1 MLFKHHEKDVQGVF
15 YGTDMLSEVMQ
26 DLPSTGVAS
35 GAGAAQEQRQV
46 GRQSIK
52 HYLLAQPSSP
62 PRPRGP
68 MAC

>member
-15 YGTDMLSEVMQ
+15 YGSDMLSEVMQ

-35 GAGAAQEQRQV
+35 GAGAAQAQRSL
-46 GRQSIK
+46 GRPSTK
-52 HYLLAQPSSP
+52 TYVFAQPSP
-62 PRPRGP
+62 PPWLRGP